1 MGGLL
6 AGALAGVGICLFG
19 MWAFLKGQATMLD
32 AKQGMRPQLFQRPPH
47 GEGRDDLSRQ
57 VRALFSQPE
66 EFSRAEKKGE

>member
-6 AGALAGVGICLFG
+6 AGVVSGVGICLFG

-32 AKQGMRPQLFQRPPH
+32 TKQGMRPQLFQRPPH
-47 GEGRDDLSRQ
+47 ADGRTDDLSRQ

-66 EFSRAEKKGE
+66 KKGE